1 MKQYFVYILAS
12 KSRVLYTGVTS
23 DLKRRVWQHKQKQV
37 EGFTAKY
44 NVNRLVYFETTP
56 NVRAAIEREKQIKGW
71 VRAKKTALIES
82 ANPQWKDSSDGW
94 YDGKNTPQL
103 E

>member
-1 MKQYFVYILAS
+1 
-12 KSRVLYTGVTS
+12 
-23 DLKRRVWQHKQKQV
+23 
-37 EGFTAKY
+37 
-44 NVNRLVYFETTP
+44 LVYFETTP